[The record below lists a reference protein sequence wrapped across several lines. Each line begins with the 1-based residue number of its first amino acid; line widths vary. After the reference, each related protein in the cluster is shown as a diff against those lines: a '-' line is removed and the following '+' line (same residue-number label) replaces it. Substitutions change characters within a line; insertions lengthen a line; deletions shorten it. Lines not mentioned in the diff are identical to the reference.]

1 METIDMRGFELS
13 DFLTKH
19 QFELASIHPD
29 LTTDLIHQ
37 YRDQLNWRLVCR
49 YHLLPESFMIAHC
62 QYLHWDEVSIHQH
75 LSTIFMQAFGHY
87 LSWELLSRYQAF
99 TDQGLLIFKPR
110 LDLDALIENPLV
122 EFKRIERVFREVSQY
137 QAILPDSQSLAVQA
151 SQNAAY
157 IHQFASMQ
165 CVPPERIQPTDLK
178 QREFYRQLDDFMLTF
193 THFTRSLSTTISVA
207 DMKKL
212 YTLPEVL
219 MGIRNFID
227 KHPESIRRVDHFTN
241 YYLPALTD
249 LMGVYQDISLLETP
263 QTQQAKDEIIGAFS
277 PVLTAFNR
285 LLDSLYDQTLLDVS
299 VDVTLLRNLFKQDG
313 LIKDF
318 NSNKKGMPF

>member
-1 METIDMRGFELS
+1 METIDMRGFKLS
-13 DFLTKH
+13 DFLTNH
-19 QFELASIHPD
+19 QFELASIHSD

-49 YHLLPESFMIAHC
+49 YHILPESFMIAHC
-62 QYLHWDEVSIHQH
+62 QYLHWVEVSIHQH

-99 TDQGLLIFKPR
+99 TDQGLLVFKQQ

-122 EFKRIERVFREVSQY
+122 EFKRIERVFPELSRQ
-137 QAILPDSQSLAVQA
+137 QAILPDSQLLAVQA

-157 IHQFASMQ
+157 LHQFASMQ
-165 CVPPERIQPTDLK
+165 SVPPERIQPTDLK
-178 QREFYRQLDDFMLTF
+178 QSEFYRQLDEFMITF
-193 THFTRSLSTTISVA
+193 TQFTRSLSTTISVA
-207 DMKKL
+207 DMKQL

-227 KHPESIRRVDHFTN
+227 QHPESSRRIDHFTN

-249 LMGVYQDISLLETP
+249 
-263 QTQQAKDEIIGAFS
+263 
-277 PVLTAFNR
+277 
-285 LLDSLYDQTLLDVS
+285 
-299 VDVTLLRNLFKQDG
+299 
-313 LIKDF
+313 
-318 NSNKKGMPF
+318 